1 MTAAPGDTRAALVR
15 VWVVSDL
22 KGIVL
27 DASAHAKEVFGVTR
41 RGLIG
46 RNLYTFFDAERPM
59 IMQCAD
65 VAASE
70 QPVALAGWLRP
81 RDAKPVS
88 IHFTI
93 QRESR
98 ALVPSLLWNFR

>member
-1 MTAAPGDTRAALVR
+1 MTTATGDARAARVR
-15 VWVVSDL
+15 AWVVSDL
-22 KGIVL
+22 EGIVL
-27 DASAHAKEVFGVTR
+27 DACAHAEEVFRVTR

-46 RNLYTFFDAERPM
+46 RNLYAFFDAERPM
-59 IMQCAD
+59 IMQCAG
-65 VAASE
+65 VAARE

-93 QRESR
+93 QRESS